1 MAQINLTDEEIQK
14 FIECLD
20 AGVEIPEELL
30 PKLSPGF
37 FEKLRAAGEFDYKEL
52 DKYRIPT
59 IEYAGKQSE
68 SVILAQA
75 AITGGSAPLQVVRSF
90 GESTNQISP
99 ALSSSTDLTA
109 VNKRPKSMV
118 KQTEPLYPEVVI
130 EKGFAFCNVTHYNE
144 YILTVWS

>member
-14 FIECLD
+14 IIECLD

-37 FEKLRAAGEFDYKEL
+37 FEKLRAAGKFDYKEL

-59 IEYAGKQSE
+59 IEYAGKRSE

-75 AITGGSAPLQVVRSF
+75 ARLKASLKVLPIDTPAPFR
-90 GESTNQISP
+90 
-99 ALSSSTDLTA
+99 
-109 VNKRPKSMV
+109 
-118 KQTEPLYPEVVI
+118 
-130 EKGFAFCNVTHYNE
+130 
-144 YILTVWS
+144 